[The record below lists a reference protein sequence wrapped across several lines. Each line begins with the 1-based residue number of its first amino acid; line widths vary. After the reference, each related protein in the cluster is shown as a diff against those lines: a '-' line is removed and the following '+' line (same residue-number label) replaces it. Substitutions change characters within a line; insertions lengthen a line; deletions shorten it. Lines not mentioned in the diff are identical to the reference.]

1 MYLFLHYLFVAID
14 DYSRELYAAIP
25 PDKTAASAGSFLG
38 QVLEECA
45 YTIETAY
52 TDNGKEFQG
61 NPEHRR
67 KSQARFVNDCNG
79 VKPHK
84 ALGTLTP
91 GDRFCLFF
99 FSQNVVNSS

>member
-1 MYLFLHYLFVAID
+1 MYVTID
-14 DYSRELYAAIP
+14 DFSRELYAAVM
-25 PDKTAASAGSFLG
+25 PDKTAGSAARFLG
-38 QVLEECA
+38 QVLGGGCTC
-45 YTIETAY
+45 TIETAY